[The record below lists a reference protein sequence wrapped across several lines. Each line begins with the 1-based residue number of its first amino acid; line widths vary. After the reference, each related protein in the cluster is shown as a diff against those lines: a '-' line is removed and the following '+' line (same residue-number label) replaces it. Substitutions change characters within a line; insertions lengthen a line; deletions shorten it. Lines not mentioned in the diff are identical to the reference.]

1 MVLITLRELVKRYWD
16 YMALALIVV
25 YATLSV
31 KTFYR
36 PGIPIGWDHPNYI
49 NQAWFTFE
57 YLLPEGRLL
66 GWSPLNQ
73 FGWPLNQFYYCGPHT
88 FVACLAYLLMG
99 FIDFYTVYKLALN
112 IVYASYAPA
121 MYVYVRALTGDRVA
135 AVAAAL
141 LSVTVF
147 PGENPWLD
155 AGLRQIYEIGM
166 WGQSM
171 GVVLSLVATGLAVYM
186 VDLDLGFRWLV
197 TGIWASFFSAATMV
211 THPMVFYGFVVSLA
225 VLMAMRA
232 STLNLRVAFRRVL
245 DFLLIACLTAA
256 FTAFWLIPML
266 RYNGAYHNLT
276 WKIKWD
282 VGRWALRDILS
293 SFQPYTWL
301 VIPLS
306 FSAVP
311 FRLWTLVKT
320 TESLRTRTLGAGFL
334 FLGLTTFL
342 SSLLTLTPHTLLS
355 AALLLALGYLVHRDE
370 GYHPLISATVLLW
383 IGAGPESLKFRI
395 GTSEIDFTRVIPFY
409 EQLAFGKCVALA
421 RCMII
426 ALTGIGFSRLIQL
439 LNAYGDRRPRA
450 RLRATMLCFLL
461 GLILVSASLS
471 SQVET
476 TDIAYPLKDR
486 LVFAL
491 SEDYSLPAEVD
502 ELITWV
508 LRACKTNTYVLI
520 QDTLGVVDP
529 PSHYVYL
536 TSMVTGTPVIGG
548 IYGTR
553 YITDPIANT
562 EERRIL
568 SVETGKLAGDLGF
581 LETAARELGIT
592 YIAVIDPVLRNS
604 LRRHGY
610 RPLFRNSLY
619 EVFRTRTFNPIASIE
634 NPKAALRVLEYDVDR
649 IVIEF
654 RGTKYGDVLRV
665 RMLYYPDLD
674 IRLNGRPVAAVEYY
688 PSILE
693 RRLGLRIPFI
703 EVMLPGGSGVVTIT
717 YKPDMVSYT
726 TSLATLA
733 IALAATAVYLTRR
746 LWSVVSLRLTRGV
759 EKWV

>member
-1 MVLITLRELVKRYWD
+1 MITLRELAKRYWD
-16 YMALALIVV
+16 YIALVLIVV

-88 FVACLAYLLMG
+88 FVAGLTYLFIGFMG
-99 FIDFYTVYKLALN
+99 FYTIYKLALN

-121 MYVYVRALTGDRVA
+121 MYIYVRALTGDRVA

-171 GVVLSLVATGLAVYM
+171 GTVLSLVASGLAVYM

-197 TGIWASFFSAATMV
+197 MGIWASFFSAATMV
-211 THPMVFYGFVVSLA
+211 THPMMFYAFVVSLA

-232 STLNLRVAFRRVL
+232 STLNLRISIRRVL
-245 DFLLIACLTAA
+245 DFLFIACLTAA

-266 RYNGAYHNLT
+266 RYNGTYHNLT

-282 VGRWALRDILS
+282 VGRWALEDILS

-301 VIPLS
+301 VMLFSSSAIPS
-306 FSAVP
+306 
-311 FRLWTLVKT
+311 RLWTLTKI
-320 TESLRTRTLGAGFL
+320 TESMRLKTLGAAFL
-334 FLGLTTFL
+334 ALGLTTFL
-342 SSLLTLTPHTLLS
+342 LSLLTRISHTLLL
-355 AALLLALGYLVHRDE
+355 AAFLLALGYLIHRDE
-370 GYHPLISATVLLW
+370 GYHPLLSATVLLW
-383 IGAGPESLKFRI
+383 IGAGPDSLRFKV
-395 GTSEIDFTRVIPFY
+395 GASEIDFTGVIPFY

-421 RCMII
+421 RYMII
-426 ALTGIGFSRLIQL
+426 ALAGIGFSRIIQL
-439 LNAYGDRRPRA
+439 LNAYSIKKPRA
-450 RLRATMLCFLL
+450 KPKAVMLCFLL
-461 GLILVSASLS
+461 SLTLVSVSLS
-471 SQVET
+471 SQVKT
-476 TDIAYPLKDR
+476 TDIAYPLNGR
-486 LVFAL
+486 LIFAL
-491 SEDYSLPAEVD
+491 SEDYPLPAEVD

-508 LRACKTNTYVLI
+508 LRAGKTNTYVLI

-562 EERRIL
+562 EDRRIL
-568 SVETGKLAGDLGF
+568 SVETEKLAGDLGF
-581 LETAARELGIT
+581 LEAAAKELGIT

-619 EVFRTRTFNPIASIE
+619 EVFRTRTFNPIVSIE
-634 NPKAALRVLEYDVDR
+634 NPKATLRVLEYDVDR
-649 IVIEF
+649 IVIEV
-654 RGTKYGDVLRV
+654 RGTKYGDILKI

-693 RRLGLRIPFI
+693 KKLGLRIPFI
-703 EVMLPGGSGVVTIT
+703 EIMLPGGNGVVTIT

-726 TSLATLA
+726 TSLATFT

-746 LWSVVSLRLTRGV
+746 LWKVIRLRLTRGA